1 MMHPCV
7 HAQYHLSERIEDDDY
22 DDDDIEY
29 DNNDYDDD
37 ADDDDDEPLPI
48 CSRSR

>member
-1 MMHPCV
+1 MMHPFV
-7 HAQYHLSERIEDDDY
+7 HAQCHLSERIEDDDD

-37 ADDDDDEPLPI
+37 ADDDDDVPLSI